1 MNIGKKKIFSSF
13 LILGIVGILL
23 LINGRVTH
31 GAVSNVGFT
40 VSPATPN
47 YMMDF
52 GEVETCVRGENFP
65 VIKDFHI
72 TNTSGGDK
80 TITVSTSVSGTG
92 FSCISNCQSFTLAS
106 TESSKAITI
115 KFSPSFSKINR
126 AFTGSVTFTAIGG
139 EPISVNLK
147 GNGVCY
153 SNYPIA
159 QPGAP
164 ELPDKDCDS
173 RSGPTNTCD
182 PNVSNSGECCYVGSN
197 ISDSAGCV
205 PTCDFT
211 NATIKPEPWS
221 KYKLKCVPGEYCGEE
236 IGTKHRCWVVDS
248 KMCSTADKLAFD
260 GKTPTPNPH
269 LRWGDCACGSV
280 GQQYKVC
287 CAISPSVT
295 NATSVTP
302 TNAVKSSFQDPYD
315 PLEGVC
321 GGSTTVVALPD
332 PTSNFGDK
340 YPASCPQVPVFDVFE
355 AKTVTGT
362 QTAVVTWKIKDGTA
376 DWCGDANF
384 ATNDEI
390 KAAGLTQ
397 GTLTKPIPASGS
409 FTIGCKDKYHY
420 VVGNSVLTQ
429 AIYKS
434 ASATPGGAAFY
445 YCPAPSGT
453 CIPVGGSYASID
465 KCSTDVGS
473 TCYKTA
479 DECATSSACRVVPP
493 QGSRYMYYC
502 KTAGGCQKTSNKYQT
517 VADCQSNLTRYLPG
531 QTTGVCYESENLCRA
546 VCGTYY
552 YCPAPSGA
560 CTSVGESYTTLREC
574 KAAVANNPAPANDC
588 YADSACGRNC
598 AGGCSTNCGRCS
610 NDPAK
615 LGVWVNWY
623 DPGGECDS
631 DYNNCRTEIPNDPR
645 CLSGGNYFCKLGSTQ
660 CQTPPSG
667 STCSQYL
674 AANPSIKTYNGC
686 QTQANCKCECPI
698 SGEVYPH
705 RECQNQSCVNVNSC
719 GRNQCTAGGSE
730 CGSRPCPPIGE
741 CTDGL
746 TRPNITLNFTDRSS
760 PRCLPNHSGGTT
772 TRSSTLTWSA
782 NIENPCS
789 MIGGGTTNPPSLTI
803 SCEDEGPTSWLP
815 CNQSGS
821 GQRSTGELTETT
833 DYGLKCSRG
842 AYTCSNSEPGFE
854 EDANCTTWCSNSNN
868 CGTDCA
874 SCTCSSYCALLWKKE
889 DAGSDDY
896 CSTWSRCLVDH
907 TCTRPCT
914 NLNLGTPCTEFY
926 PCPEYEDCKPCV
938 TYECKD
944 TDWTATRTSKKVC
957 AYITTPVETE
967 TVRVVQKP
975 KISFFDVRPQG
986 AGSDKPFSS
995 SARILLTKLA
1005 EFKLGAKADSSNSA
1019 TYSFTTKMFCTLG
1032 RKIAGTVGSFATIE
1046 TTGSVQ
1052 GSGSLTIQNPVFP
1065 FTDSAFY
1072 PGSEP
1077 PLYKTSQYQL
1087 YCKNQSWYNN
1097 GSEAGSCYDEAQTSG
1112 DLKVEPYGTEL
1123 EPKAGWLKRIRD
1135 IFLTTRVNRGLA
1147 GGE

>member
-531 QTTGVCYESENLCRA
+531 QTTGVCYETEAACNLAC
-546 VCGTYY
+546 TF
-552 YCPAPSGA
+552 CPASCATGKCPH
-560 CTSVGESYTTLREC
+560 
-574 KAAVANNPAPANDC
+574 KA
-588 YADSACGRNC
+588 
-598 AGGCSTNCGRCS
+598 
-610 NDPAK
+610 
-615 LGVWVNWY
+615 
-623 DPGGECDS
+623 
-631 DYNNCRTEIPNDPR
+631 
-645 CLSGGNYFCKLGSTQ
+645 
-660 CQTPPSG
+660 
-667 STCSQYL
+667 
-674 AANPSIKTYNGC
+674 
-686 QTQANCKCECPI
+686 
-698 SGEVYPH
+698 
-705 RECQNQSCVNVNSC
+705 CQNQSCASVNACGTDKCATNDECKDVVNKCPSSC
-719 GRNQCTAGGSE
+719 LSGKCPYKACQNQSCASVNACGTDKCATNDQCKGVVNNSGSINGGGCAKWPPE
-730 CGSRPCPPIGE
+730 CG
-741 CTDGL
+741 GL
-746 TRPNITLNFTDRSS
+746 TSS
-760 PRCLPNHSGGTT
+760 KDVTSGIGISPSYSACLPKQPEGSKDTKF
-772 TRSSTLTWSA
+772 SWSA
-782 NIENPCS
+782 NSSASCAAI
-789 MIGGGTTNPPSLTI
+789 IDGGSANSSDIVCRNSTNNWNA
-803 SCEDEGPTSWLP
+803 CE
-815 CNQSGS
+815 SGS
-821 GQRSTGELTETT
+821 GSISGSKDILNLQQTTTYGLECVRKPYTCTFTYPWDFDEKTGETGCDKWCADCGTNCDSCNCPSHCQ
-833 DYGLKCSRG
+833 DYYDDD
-842 AYTCSNSEPGFE
+842 AHCSNWKQCPST
-854 EDANCTTWCSNSNN
+854 CIR
-868 CGTDCA
+868 
-874 SCTCSSYCALLWKKE
+874 SCTNPNGTPRANP
-889 DAGSDDY
+889 D
-896 CSTWSRCLVDH
+896 
-907 TCTRPCT
+907 
-914 NLNLGTPCTEFY
+914 GTPCTESY
-926 PCPEYEDCKPCV
+926 SCTVNCPSPDEECLEYDCRD
-938 TYECKD
+938 YNYIG
-944 TDWTATRTSKKVC
+944 TRTSKEICPDGTDKNSV
-957 AYITTPVETE
+957 

-975 KISFFDVRPQG
+975 KDRDVSLQAKPEG
-986 AGSDKPFSS
+986 AGDDKFSPGL
-995 SARILLTKLA
+995 AKILLTKFA
-1005 EFKLGAKADSSNSA
+1005 EFKLGVKVDLSGFA
-1019 TYSFTTKMFCTLG
+1019 TKMYCELR
-1032 RKIAGTVGSFATIE
+1032 RKEIDSGGSFLKI
-1046 TTGSVQ
+1046 TGLPTLIDS
-1052 GSGSLTIQNPVFP
+1052 GSGAINAPPPAMKDNAL
-1065 FTDSAFY
+1065 Y
-1072 PGSEP
+1072 GSD
-1077 PLYKTSQYQL
+1077 YRTSQYQL
-1087 YCKNQSWYNN
+1087 YCRNQSWYNN
-1097 GSEAGSCYDEAQTSG
+1097 GNEAGSCYDEAETSG
-1112 DLKVEPYGTEL
+1112 NLKVEPYGTKL
-1123 EPKAGWLKRIRD
+1123 EPKAGWLERIRD
-1135 IFLTTRVNRGLA
+1135 IFLTTRVNKGLA